1 MTKREFL
8 EQKRLSD
15 PVWYAQH
22 VGFNANGELVDP
34 SQQPAPAQEPAQPCD
49 CSDKIINWAERY
61 FKVGV
66 LACLAVI
73 AIAVVVLTSKH
84 K

>member
-8 EQKRLSD
+8 EQKRLTD

-34 SQQPAPAQEPAQPCD
+34 SQQPVIANPIAQGEYPE
-49 CSDKIINWAERY
+49 KIIDWAERY

-66 LACLAVI
+66 LTCLAVI
-73 AIAVVVLTSKH
+73 AIAAVVLTSKY

>member
-34 SQQPAPAQEPAQPCD
+34 SQ
-49 CSDKIINWAERY
+49 
-61 FKVGV
+61 
-66 LACLAVI
+66 
-73 AIAVVVLTSKH
+73 
-84 K
+84 

>member
-8 EQKRLSD
+8 EQKRLTD
-15 PVWYAQH
+15 PMWYAQH

-34 SQQPAPAQEPAQPCD
+34 SQQPVLANPTTQGEY
-49 CSDKIINWAERY
+49 SEKIIDWAERY

-66 LACLAVI
+66 LTCLAVI
-73 AIAVVVLTSKH
+73 AIAAVVLTSKY

>member
-15 PVWYAQH
+15 PMWYAQH

-34 SQQPAPAQEPAQPCD
+34 SQQPVLAKPTAQGEYPE
-49 CSDKIINWAERY
+49 KIIDWAERY

-66 LACLAVI
+66 LGCLVVMTI
-73 AIAVVVLTSKH
+73 AIVIFTIKH

>member
-8 EQKRLSD
+8 EQKRLTD

-34 SQQPAPAQEPAQPCD
+34 SQQPVIANPTVQGEYPE
-49 CSDKIINWAERY
+49 KIIDWAEP
-61 FKVGV
+61 
-66 LACLAVI
+66 VI
-73 AIAVVVLTSKH
+73 MIILLMIK
-84 K
+84 KRKY